1 MSEGEE
7 KTPTTKAKRE
17 KTIKEIYMEQAAKV
31 ATEVI
36 KEALETQPPPEDE
49 KTTDKE
55 DNFVKIIVVEQ
66 LVKSIETFRQKGN
79 SLVDIRFG
87 NYKGNPFGP
96 VPVAEA
102 VAFPVK
108 KGGKRK
114 RKTRR
119 KQRGGGEDPT
129 ELLGKFFDDFL
140 FPQLLKL
147 PLFIAEILIPIAS
160 AQMRKVILEHSAK
173 REKLVTQ
180 FILDSVEINLIRIS
194 KEIDEEWKTFDDN
207 MIKLIQEEIVIPS
220 VIQSETLEYEQKG
233 GSGGG
238 EEKEIDSEEITLEEN
253 TSAKDES
260 LSTHITNAIMKE
272 LPLPAQL
279 VQIATEFPDIFKV
292 IDVIPKSVNKY
303 FTIKMYEQIMHQA
316 ICEEVYQI
324 MKGDGE
330 LLALIKETIKEF
342 PITLALKDGLTY
354 KDFIKTKKG
363 YDPNPA
369 PPPVEAK
376 VITSVQAPV
385 IATTVTP

>member
-180 FILDSVEINLIRIS
+180 FILDSVDINLIRIS

-207 MIKLIQEEIVIPS
+207 MIKLIQEEIVIQS
-220 VIQSETLEYEQKG
+220 VLQNEDNQVDAVVKTEG
-233 GSGGG
+233 GGGG
-238 EEKEIDSEEITLEEN
+238 EEMKSDSEEK
-253 TSAKDES
+253 TSKIFSQSIAGI
-260 LSTHITNAIMKE
+260 ITNPQG
-272 LPLPAQL
+272 LPFTAQL
-279 VQIATEFPDIFKV
+279 VQIATKFPDIFKV

-303 FTIKMYEQIMHQA
+303 FTTKMYEQIMHQA